1 MMMTLFDE
9 EYNLKMYE
17 KDIFNQGISQGMS
30 QGISQGIS
38 QGMSQGISQGIN
50 QGLVATINMC
60 REQFGKTVDETIQA
74 IKEAYHLSQSEAESI
89 VKENWK

>member
-17 KDIFNQGISQGMS
+17 KDIFNQGISQS
-30 QGISQGIS
+30 LIS
-38 QGMSQGISQGIN
+38 
-50 QGLVATINMC
+50 TINMC
-60 REQFGKTVDETIQA
+60 KEQFGKTVDETIQA